1 LKKLTKKL
9 LKLFIWSEEEE
20 QGEIDEEIEIF
31 KSRELKKLKK
41 AILKLK
47 EKGEEDECRID

>member
-1 LKKLTKKL
+1 MKKLTKKL